1 MSGDKSSSADNQQET
16 MYYFSGFFSGEGSIS
31 IIRATNK
38 NGGSGFYYT
47 PDMTISNADSILLKQ
62 INQTIFCNK
71 GVMTPIKGGYN
82 LSLRGKNKVIIFL
95 DFLKK
100 YPPLAGDLIREK
112 LALIKK
118 AVAILLKKG
127 NRNKR
132 FSGEIESI
140 EHIRQRLRVIKKTA
154 QAKVN
159 LSVMRSNRAQKGF
172 FLSGVVDAEGS
183 MGFRKCGKRM
193 QPYFSVAMKDKAI
206 IDLLYAF
213 VGIGNIYYRPPT
225 KLFHFETAKRE
236 NIRKLC
242 HMFLYEFPVQLSK
255 NRKRLES
262 IYRILNDY
270 TRDPRQKVG

>member
-1 MSGDKSSSADNQQET
+1 MLEYLKYLAIPDHMIHNGFMSGDKSSSGTVKRANRVRRDADNQQET

-47 PDMTISNADSILLKQ
+47 PDMTISNADSVLLKR

-95 DFLKK
+95 NFLKK
-100 YPPLAGDLIREK
+100 YPPSAGDLIREK

-140 EHIRQRLRVIKKTA
+140 EHIRQRLRIIKKTA
-154 QAKVN
+154 QAVSFLLN
-159 LSVMRSNRAQKGF
+159 LEYSVTHESCHYNPNH
-172 FLSGVVDAEGS
+172 E
-183 MGFRKCGKRM
+183 
-193 QPYFSVAMKDKAI
+193 
-206 IDLLYAF
+206 
-213 VGIGNIYYRPPT
+213 PPR
-225 KLFHFETAKRE
+225 FYIEA
-236 NIRKLC
+236 
-242 HMFLYEFPVQLSK
+242 V
-255 NRKRLES
+255 
-262 IYRILNDY
+262 
-270 TRDPRQKVG
+270 